1 MFKSNWWKFTAVLL
15 IGYSIIAG
23 ILMEA
28 PDDLGIL
35 RQTVRNLHFHVPMWF
50 SMIFLLL
57 LSFAYSIRYLSNQ
70 KADADFRASALATTG
85 LFFGLLGIST
95 GAFWAKF
102 TWGSF
107 WTPDPK
113 LNGAAIGVL
122 IYLAY
127 ITLRGSVDDQNKRA
141 RLAAVYN
148 IFAFPVFIVL
158 IIVLPKVAD
167 YSLHPGSGDS
177 VGFNQYDLDNNLRK
191 VFYPAVIG
199 WLMFSL
205 WISSLIYRTKKL
217 EES

>member
-1 MFKSNWWKFTAVLL
+1 
-15 IGYSIIAG
+15 
-23 ILMEA
+23 MEA

-57 LSFAYSIRYLSNQ
+57 LSFAYSIQYLSKQ
-70 KADADFRASALATTG
+70 KADSDFRASALATTG

-95 GAFWAKF
+95 GSFWAKF

-191 VFYPAVIG
+191 VFYPAVLG
-199 WLMFSL
+199 WILFSL
-205 WISSLIYRTKKL
+205 WMSNLIYRTKKL